1 MALKRKLLIGLF
13 AAIACTAVVDA
24 KNPFSSGVVALD
36 EIEMSA
42 MLESNQANQDILIE
56 KMNSAQM
63 QHLVGRVMG
72 KVMILSLLFNQKY
85 ASLSAVI
92 EQAHYDDCND
102 EDRAEMSG
110 ICNIVS
116 SLLKGDTELT
126 SLIINP
132 VCFMC
137 EQAEKLIHQSP
148 GIIDNLSVTN
158 VEELQELFAEY
169 LPHVDVDVF
178 DCYVSYC
185 IWGRLYLKQ
194 KLEETGVVTTA
205 DCFDVARDLV
215 VHLQL
220 PEKAQELWGGLLS
233 ALEKG
238 YEGLAQEIQQVIND
252 ACVEFLKDPK
262 QDEYIASM
270 ESLLQMRHAL
280 IDESTH
286 KDLSDQDLKLY
297 KFKLVTLIE
306 QANQLN
312 SNMFTKYAALPEKMI
327 FKN

>member
-1 MALKRKLLIGLF
+1 MVLKRNLLVGLF
-13 AAIACTAVVDA
+13 AVTACTVLVDA
-24 KNPFSSGVVALD
+24 KNPFSSGVAALD

-42 MLESNQANQDILIE
+42 MLESNQASQNLLIE
-56 KMNSAQM
+56 KMNSTQM

-72 KVMILSLLFNQKY
+72 KVMIFTLLFNQKY
-85 ASLSAVI
+85 ASLSAAV
-92 EQAHYDDCND
+92 EQANYNDCS
-102 EDRAEMSG
+102 DRGSAEVSG

-116 SLLKGDTELT
+116 SLLKDDKELS
-126 SLIINP
+126 SLVINP
-132 VCFMC
+132 ICFMC
-137 EQAEKLIHQSP
+137 DQLAKLVDQNQD
-148 GIIDNLSVTN
+148 IISNLDVAN
-158 VEELQELFAEY
+158 AEELQEVFAEY

-178 DCYVSYC
+178 DCFVSYC

-215 VHLQL
+215 VHLQM

-233 ALEKG
+233 AFEKG
-238 YEGLAQEIQQVIND
+238 YEGLAQETQQVINN
-252 ACVEFLKDPK
+252 ACVEYLNDPD

-280 IDESTH
+280 IDESSDH
-286 KDLSDQDLKLY
+286 DLSDKDLQLYKLKL
-297 KFKLVTLIE
+297 VALIE
-306 QANQLN
+306 QANKLN
-312 SNMFTKYAALPEKMI
+312 GNMFAKYALLPEKMI